1 MIPAIDVT
9 KLPGAAQKI
18 LDPQS
23 PPQLRAAA
31 AKAVVPGLRP
41 ADLLVVVAL
50 LSEGTDPASEIARQ
64 TLAKL
69 PGPILNGALSAD
81 LDPFV
86 LHKLAPVYV
95 DNAEVME
102 RMLAQPRI
110 ALETV
115 ADAAS
120 RCSEHVAE
128 LIAVN
133 EQRMLAH
140 PPIIERLYMNKA
152 TRMSTADRII
162 EIAVRNKLDL
172 KGIPAYKEVAIAIGQ
187 ELIEE
192 AQAEPTP
199 YDILFR
205 ETLDE
210 GAKVAFNPAAE
221 DTHVIDDEGEEKVS
235 DKFLPLYARIA
246 KMSISQKIRA
256 SMVGSA
262 ADRMI
267 LMRDG
272 NRLVAVAAI
281 RAHSCKSP
289 RSFASARAASFP
301 KKYCERS
308 RSTRYWIK
316 NYQVKLN
323 LIQNPRTPFPMAAR
337 LVPYLRESEL
347 KAVAKSKNV
356 AGNIAQAAKQQLDR
370 KKNKLAY
377 LPDAP
382 DFASGP
388 RGVEQRE
395 NHVRDFVGRTETA
408 ERRARSEAMG
418 AQGSASASG
427 SATMPRATMLMRT

>member
-69 PGPILNGALSAD
+69 PAPILNGALSAD
-81 LDPFV
+81 LEPFV
-86 LHKLAPVYV
+86 LHRLAPAYLQ
-95 DNAEVME
+95 NAEVME

-115 ADAAS
+115 ADAATH
-120 RCSEHVAE
+120 CSEHVAE

-210 GAKVAFNPAAE
+210 GEKVAFNPAAE
-221 DTHVIDDEGEEKVS
+221 DTHVVDDEGEEKVS

-256 SMVGSA
+256 SMVGTA

-281 RAHSCKSP
+281 RSP
-289 RSFASARAASFP
+289 LVQEPEVVRVSASRVVSEEVLRTITLN
-301 KKYCERS
+301 KD
-308 RSTRYWIK
+308 WIK

-370 KKNKLAY
+370 KKK
-377 LPDAP
+377 
-382 DFASGP
+382 
-388 RGVEQRE
+388 
-395 NHVRDFVGRTETA
+395 
-408 ERRARSEAMG
+408 
-418 AQGSASASG
+418 
-427 SATMPRATMLMRT
+427 